1 MQVESLYQEDLPEQ
15 EMTTNSSILSFLG
28 NSTDREAFQGFHG
41 VSELHTAET
50 EYAHTLT
57 QIFGDERS
65 CWHGQGT
72 HLSNGGKV
80 KDVIQGPP
88 WWSSR

>member
-1 MQVESLYQEDLPEQ
+1 MIYTAVLVSAVHGNDNQLEYSC
-15 EMTTNSSILSFLG
+15 LG
-28 NSTDREAFQGFHG
+28 NSMDREAFQATVHG
-41 VSELHTAET
+41 VSELDATET

-65 CWHGQGT
+65 CSHGQGT

-80 KDVIQGPP
+80 KYVM
-88 WWSSR
+88 

>member
-1 MQVESLYQEDLPEQ
+1 MQETQEMQVEIPGSGRSPGIGNDNQLEY
-15 EMTTNSSILSFLG
+15 SCLG
-28 NSTDREAFQGFHG
+28 NSMDREAFQATVHG
-41 VSELHTAET
+41 VSELDATET

-65 CWHGQGT
+65 FRHGQGT

-80 KDVIQGPP
+80 KYVM
-88 WWSSR
+88 